1 MKKTF
6 SLLLLPLILITFFL
20 TSCSN
25 PSTSGS
31 SASNSQQTNVS
42 ANNKKTF
49 TGSLE
54 LLVSA
59 DDLQNASKV
68 IITFSDIS
76 NPDCWITVA
85 ADTDWQI
92 KDTLKGEDWSISSF
106 EAVITDLDNSS
117 SYLSNGIYIAGTSG
131 VTANITVKI
140 IPEAD
145 SLDAFCRGV
154 DASMVKYL
162 EDNGAVYKTSDGTTG
177 DFFAI
182 IKSYGVN
189 WVRFRLWVDPKT
201 YAS

>member
-6 SLLLLPLILITFFL
+6 PLLLLPLILISFFL

-25 PSTSGS
+25 PSTSDS
-31 SASNSQQTNVS
+31 SAGNSQQTSVS

-76 NPDCWITVA
+76 NPDCWITIA

-92 KDTLKGEDWSISSF
+92 KDTLKGEDWSTPSF
-106 EAVITDLDNSS
+106 
-117 SYLSNGIYIAGTSG
+117 
-131 VTANITVKI
+131 
-140 IPEAD
+140 
-145 SLDAFCRGV
+145 
-154 DASMVKYL
+154 
-162 EDNGAVYKTSDGTTG
+162 
-177 DFFAI
+177 
-182 IKSYGVN
+182 
-189 WVRFRLWVDPKT
+189 
-201 YAS
+201 